1 MGIVE
6 FILSD
11 LFVFIGFIILLL
23 VIFDGIKDIIKAIKK

>member
-1 MGIVE
+1 MEFVE
-6 FILSD
+6 FIFSN